1 MLHRKRITPGRAYNR
16 PTFFISSLITAA
28 LALAPAG
35 AFAQTL
41 AQAGAAPQAP
51 APDGLDIQRASGEIR
66 IDGRVDEE
74 AWRNARRVDAFREF
88 QPGHMTE
95 PLVRTEAFVT
105 HDEENLYVAIVAYD
119 DPASVR
125 ATLTERDQMFPDDWA
140 GVLLDTWGDQQWG
153 YLIIANAY
161 GVQGDTRISNGNDD
175 DRFDV
180 VFDADGSITERGYEV
195 EFAIPFSSLRF
206 RGDTEDWRIGF
217 IRNHPR
223 DTRRMYTW
231 PALDNNNGC
240 LLCQFS
246 AMETLPGVR
255 SGGGLELLPAVVASQ
270 SGALPDGDPA
280 AAFAN
285 DDPSA
290 AFSLGAR
297 MPFGDGWNAEL
308 TYNPDFSQ
316 VESDAAQVD
325 VNTTFALSFPE
336 RRPFFQ
342 DGADLFQTR
351 LPIVYTRSI
360 NNPEFAGKV
369 TGALG
374 ATSIAVLSAYD
385 ENTPIILPFAERSGF
400 VQGGESWSNIVR
412 ARHSI
417 GSSGSTVG
425 VLLTDRRLM
434 AGGAGSTAAFDGMI
448 RFADVYYAG
457 AQLAG
462 SYTQEPNDPALTAD
476 LNGTMFGGHTADFD
490 GERFGGHALAGSVG
504 RNTRHWS
511 FDVSY
516 REASPTFRADNGFVA
531 QNGYR
536 NLGLWTDYT
545 FHPERHGIIDISPQ
559 IGAGSV
565 WNWNGTSRDVW
576 VNPGISASVTR
587 QTQLGVNLSHTFSE
601 LFNGVRFDDYT
612 RTNFWISSNFSER
625 VTGGFEVGHGESI
638 YRPGE
643 PPVLGTGT
651 FAGLWASVKPIDRL
665 TIEPSVSYQDLRSP
679 DDEELYAGYIAR
691 TRFQLQFT
699 RELSLRLVT
708 QYVDFG
714 DGQVSIE
721 PLLMYRLNPFSI
733 FYVGMTDRYADF
745 GDDFGYAET
754 DRQFFVK
761 LQYLLRT

>member
-1 MLHRKRITPGRAYNR
+1 MLHRKRMPRHRAGRCY
-16 PTFFISSLITAA
+16 FFASSLIAAA
-28 LALAPAG
+28 LGLVPSHG
-35 AFAQTL
+35 SAQTI
-41 AQAGAAPQAP
+41 AQVGRVAAAP
-51 APDGLDIQRASGEIR
+51 APGELAIGRASGEIR
-66 IDGRVDEE
+66 IDGRVDED
-74 AWRNARRVDAFREF
+74 AWRNARRVDDFREF

-95 PLVRTEAFVT
+95 PSVRTEAFIT
-105 HDEENLYVAIVAYD
+105 HDDENLYVAIIAYD
-119 DPASVR
+119 DPALVR

-140 GVLLDTWGDQQWG
+140 GLLLDTWGDQQWG

-161 GVQGDTRISNGNDD
+161 GVQGDTRLSNNGDD

-180 VFDADGSITERGYEV
+180 VFHADGSITERGYEIEIAV
-195 EFAIPFSSLRF
+195 PFSSLRF

-223 DTRRMYTW
+223 DARRMYSW

-240 LLCQFS
+240 LLCQF
-246 AMETLPGVR
+246 AEIETLPGVR

-270 SGALPDGDPA
+270 AGSLRDGDPA
-280 AAFAN
+280 AGFDGDN
-285 DDPSA
+285 PSA
-290 AFSLGAR
+290 AVSLGAR

-342 DGADLFQTR
+342 DGSDLFETR

-360 NNPEFAGKV
+360 NDPEFAGKI

-400 VQGGESWSNIVR
+400 VQGGESWSNLVR

-417 GSSGSTVG
+417 GSSGSALG
-425 VLLTDRRLM
+425 LLLTDRRLM
-434 AGGAGSTAAFDGMI
+434 DGGAGSTAGVDGVI
-448 RFADVYYAG
+448 RFGEVYYAG
-457 AQLAG
+457 GQVTG
-462 SYTQEPNDPALTAD
+462 SYTQEPDDPTLTSE
-476 LNGTMFGGHTADFD
+476 LNGTTFGGYTADFD
-490 GERFGGHALAGSVG
+490 GERFTGHAIGAGFG
-504 RNTRHWS
+504 RSTRYWS
-511 FDVSY
+511 WDVSY
-516 REASPTFRADNGFVA
+516 QESSPTFRADNGFVA

-536 NLGLWTDYT
+536 NLGVWTDYT
-545 FHPERHGIIDISPQ
+545 FHPESHGITDISPQ
-559 IGAGSV
+559 IGGGSV
-565 WNWNGTSRDVW
+565 WNWNGTSRDLW
-576 VNPGISASVTR
+576 INPGISASVTG
-587 QTQLGVNLSHTFSE
+587 QTQLGVNHVHTFSE
-601 LFNGVRFDDYT
+601 LFNGVRFDDYG
-612 RTNFWISSNFSER
+612 RTNFWISSNFSQR
-625 VTGGFEVGHGESI
+625 MTGGFEIGHGESI

-643 PPVLGTGT
+643 TPVMGSGTY
-651 FAGLWASVKPIDRL
+651 ASLWTTVKPIDRL
-665 TIEPSVSYQDLRSP
+665 TIEPSISYQELHTL
-679 DDEELYAGYIAR
+679 DDEQLYEGYIAR

-714 DGQVSIE
+714 EGQVSVE

-733 FYVGMTDRYADF
+733 FYVGMTDRFADF
-745 GDDFGYAET
+745 GGEYGFAET